1 MRKLDLGE
9 VGQTLSRDRSRG
21 RVLLSTVSCAGKR
34 QLKLYFKEHIKQYSG
49 KLLSD
54 QTEVK

>member
-9 VGQTLSRDRSRG
+9 VGQTLSRDSRG

-54 QTEVK
+54 QTKVK